1 LLQFFRGRDDGAN
14 LGWKGFLNGRRSRPD
29 VLSQRIPPRHG
40 DSAVFKKLDVSL
52 RVAGLGSNAPKRI
65 QSISFDGVV
74 FEFVHRHATFSR
86 PKWRDLSINLG
97 VVEYLIFAR
106 ILVSCAMAS
115 REAITPIAWT
125 QAARLLA
132 LELYREDKVSLGRAA
147 ELCQT
152 PVAAFMDFAAKH
164 GVPPLRYSFE
174 DLEEERQT
182 ADRLKA

>member
-1 LLQFFRGRDDGAN
+1 METVDVKLPSELLKVAN
-14 LGWKGFLNGRRSRPD
+14 LEEGT
-29 VLSQRIPPRHG
+29 VSQ
-40 DSAVFKKLDVSL
+40 
-52 RVAGLGSNAPKRI
+52 
-65 QSISFDGVV
+65 
-74 FEFVHRHATFSR
+74 
-86 PKWRDLSINLG
+86 
-97 VVEYLIFAR
+97 
-106 ILVSCAMAS
+106 
-115 REAITPIAWT
+115 

-174 DLEEERQT
+174 DLEDERQT